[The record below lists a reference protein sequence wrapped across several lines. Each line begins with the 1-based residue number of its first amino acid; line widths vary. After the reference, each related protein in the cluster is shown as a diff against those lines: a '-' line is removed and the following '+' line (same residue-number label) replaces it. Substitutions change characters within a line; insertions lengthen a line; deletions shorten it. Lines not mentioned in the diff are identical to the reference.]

1 MKTKRWKIKKMNVKM
16 KVKVETKVKMKVT
29 VKMKAILS
37 EGDRELKQ

>member
-1 MKTKRWKIKKMNVKM
+1 MNVKM

>member
-1 MKTKRWKIKKMNVKM
+1 M
-16 KVKVETKVKMKVT
+16 KVKVETKVKIKVT